1 MPLPLRTYNS
11 VAMLS
16 VVVRSTSRHAALS
29 CRAQRCAAIRYASA
43 AAKNDE
49 AVVIYEGPLNAA
61 VKRIRLVS
69 LTTLATSLM
78 LPPMALI
85 FKSSA
90 TVSLMGKVAV
100 GGTAMVA
107 GVGSTAA
114 LHFCTLPFVFEMSRQ
129 GDVITATRMDILAR
143 RTTFEFREADVKRE
157 PTTLRPFVTFEAAGE
172 SFFVTKSGFADEA
185 DADLFG
191 SNS

>member
-1 MPLPLRTYNS
+1 MLP
-11 VAMLS
+11 
-16 VVVRSTSRHAALS
+16 VVLRSTSRHAALS
-29 CRAQRCAAIRYASA
+29 CRAQRCAAVRYASA
-43 AAKNDE
+43 ASKDE
-49 AVVIYEGPLNAA
+49 SVVIYEGPLNAA

-114 LHFCTLPFVFEMSRQ
+114 LHFCTLPFVFEMSRE
-129 GDVITATRMDILAR
+129 GDRIVRDAHGHPRAR
-143 RTTFEFREADVKRE
+143 VTHEFRSR
-157 PTTLRPFVTFEAAGE
+157 
-172 SFFVTKSGFADEA
+172 
-185 DADLFG
+185 
-191 SNS
+191 

>member
-1 MPLPLRTYNS
+1 MGGGWVRFHTPFNNGFRYQ
-11 VAMLS
+11 VAD
-16 VVVRSTSRHAALS
+16 
-29 CRAQRCAAIRYASA
+29 
-43 AAKNDE
+43 AKDDD

-114 LHFCTLPFVFEMSRQ
+114 LHFCTLPFVFEMSRE
-129 GDVITATRMDILAR
+129 GDRIVATRMDILAR
-143 RTTFEFREADVKRE
+143 RTTFEFGVDDIKRE

-172 SFFVTKSGFADEA
+172 SFFVTKSGFLEEA

>member
-1 MPLPLRTYNS
+1 MLLALRRNPRVLCS
-11 VAMLS
+11 Q
-16 VVVRSTSRHAALS
+16 
-29 CRAQRCAAIRYASA
+29 AQRPAFAATNAFAAAPCRCLATA
-43 AAKNDE
+43 AAKGDD
-49 AVVIYEGPLNAA
+49 AVVKIYEGPLNAA

-114 LHFCTLPFVFEMSRQ
+114 LHFCTLPFVFEMSRE
-129 GDVITATRMDILAR
+129 GDRIVATRMDILAR
-143 RTTFEFREADVKRE
+143 RTTFEFGVDDIKRE
-157 PTTLRPFVTFEAAGE
+157 PTTLRPFVTFEADGE
-172 SFFVTKSGFADEA
+172 SFFVTKSGFLEEA
-185 DADLFG
+185 DADRFGAAG

>member
-1 MPLPLRTYNS
+1 
-11 VAMLS
+11 MLS

-29 CRAQRCAAIRYASA
+29 YRAQRCAAVRYASA
-43 AAKNDE
+43 ASKDE
-49 AVVIYEGPLNAA
+49 TVVKIYEGPLNAA

-143 RTTFEFREADVKRE
+143 RTTFEFGVDDIKRE

>member
-1 MPLPLRTYNS
+1 MLLALRRNPR
-11 VAMLS
+11 VLCRQVQQPVFAA
-16 VVVRSTSRHAALS
+16 TSAFAAEP
-29 CRAQRCAAIRYASA
+29 CRCLATA
-43 AAKNDE
+43 AAKDDD

-114 LHFCTLPFVFEMSRQ
+114 LHFCTLPFVFEMSRE
-129 GDVITATRMDILAR
+129 GDRIVATRMDILAR
-143 RTTFEFREADVKRE
+143 RTTFEFGVDDIKRE
-157 PTTLRPFVTFEAAGE
+157 PTTLRPFVTFEADGE
-172 SFFVTKSGFADEA
+172 SFFVTKSGFLEEA
-185 DADLFG
+185 DADRFGAAG

>member
-1 MPLPLRTYNS
+1 MLLVLR
-11 VAMLS
+11 
-16 VVVRSTSRHAALS
+16 RAAPTRALCS
-29 CRAQRCAAIRYASA
+29 QAQRPAFA
-43 AAKNDE
+43 AAACRRFATAATKEDDT
-49 AVVIYEGPLNAA
+49 VVKIYEGPLNAA

-143 RTTFEFREADVKRE
+143 RTTFEFREADIKRE
-157 PTTLRPFVTFEAAGE
+157 PTTLRPFVTFEADGE

>member
-1 MPLPLRTYNS
+1 
-11 VAMLS
+11 MLS
-16 VVVRSTSRHAALS
+16 VVLRSTSRHAALS
-29 CRAQRCAAIRYASA
+29 CRAQRCAAFRYASA
-43 AAKNDE
+43 AAKDE

-114 LHFCTLPFVFEMSRQ
+114 LHFCTLPFVFEMSRE
-129 GDVITATRMDILAR
+129 GDRIVATRMDILAR
-143 RTTFEFREADVKRE
+143 RTTFEFGVDDIKRE
-157 PTTLRPFVTFEAAGE
+157 PTTLRPFVTFEADGE
-172 SFFVTKSGFADEA
+172 SFFVTKSGFLEEA

>member
-1 MPLPLRTYNS
+1 M
-11 VAMLS
+11 
-16 VVVRSTSRHAALS
+16 
-29 CRAQRCAAIRYASA
+29 
-43 AAKNDE
+43 K
-49 AVVIYEGPLNAA
+49 IYEGPLNAA

-114 LHFCTLPFVFEMSRQ
+114 LHFCTLPFVFEMSRE
-129 GDVITATRMDILAR
+129 GDRIVATRMDILAR
-143 RTTFEFREADVKRE
+143 RTTFD
-157 PTTLRPFVTFEAAGE
+157 LRKLTPAHWRGELERARRAPALPAARPRG
-172 SFFVTKSGFADEA
+172 VG
-185 DADLFG
+185 
-191 SNS
+191 

>member
-1 MPLPLRTYNS
+1 
-11 VAMLS
+11 MLS

-29 CRAQRCAAIRYASA
+29 CRAQRCAAVRYAAA
-43 AAKNDE
+43 AAKDDD

-90 TVSLMGKVAV
+90 TVSP
-100 GGTAMVA
+100 
-107 GVGSTAA
+107 S
-114 LHFCTLPFVFEMSRQ
+114 
-129 GDVITATRMDILAR
+129 
-143 RTTFEFREADVKRE
+143 FR
-157 PTTLRPFVTFEAAGE
+157 
-172 SFFVTKSGFADEA
+172 
-185 DADLFG
+185 
-191 SNS
+191 NSSA